1 MRVAIAFLIAAAA
14 AFLLGAAIAYVL
26 HRGDR

>member
-1 MRVAIAFLIAAAA
+1 MRVAVAFLIAVIG

-26 HRGDR
+26 HRGQR

>member
-1 MRVAIAFLIAAAA
+1 MRVAIAFLAAAVA

>member
-1 MRVAIAFLIAAAA
+1 MRVAVSFLMAALG

-26 HRGDR
+26 HRGQR